1 MMTGAYTPA
10 EHHPRQEY
18 LINRR
23 GRRQPTHTPIIGKAC
38 ICTGCHQRRWWTPER
53 RAARGRQIKAW
64 IADGTIPAAR
74 PNVNLRRAS
83 HWKAEQYD
91 YLKSLVGKHDKA
103 TIAVKLTERFGVPR
117 TEQAIKRAL
126 DRLGIRLLDER
137 PYTTGEVA
145 RMLGISRQ
153 TVLSRLVGEGVLR
166 SDLWRGGQ
174 HGMRVYSRA
183 GLERLIREHPE
194 AYDGDRI
201 RDAGLKAL
209 ARAVSRGRRLLGSM
223 DVERLTGVDHRTLVR
238 WYAAGLVP
246 SARRVRG
253 VTVGRGG
260 AWLIEASDVETVR
273 RLRSDI
279 VEAQARRRA
288 ERPRDPTTGRL
299 LRVAV

>member
-1 MMTGAYTPA
+1 MSRRPA
-10 EHHPRQEY
+10 VQEY
-18 LINRR
+18 APDRL
-23 GRRQPTHTPIIGKAC
+23 GRRQPVHTRGFKDC
-38 ICTGCHQRRWWTPER
+38 RCTGCCQRRWWTPER
-53 RAARGRQIKAW
+53 RAARAAQIRAW
-64 IADGTIPAAR
+64 IADGTIPAER

-83 HWKAEQYD
+83 HWKPEQYD
-91 YLKSLVGKHDKA
+91 YLRSLVGKHDKA
-103 TIAVKLTERFGVPR
+103 TLAHLMTERFGVPR

-126 DRLGIRLLDER
+126 DRIGIRLLDER

-183 GLERLIREHPE
+183 DLERLVREHPE
-194 AYDGDRI
+194 AYDADRI
-201 RDAGLKAL
+201 RDPGLLAL
-209 ARAVSRGRRLLGSM
+209 ARALQRGRRLLGSM
-223 DVERLTGVDHRTLVR
+223 EVERLTGVDHRTLVK

-260 AWLIEASDVETVR
+260 AWLIDTGDVDTVR
-273 RLRSDI
+273 RI
-279 VEAQARRRA
+279 AVEMADDQARRRA
-288 ERPRDPTTGRL
+288 ERPRDPISGRL
-299 LRVAV
+299 LGRAS